1 MIIRNSRELKDRYDE
16 LKAGDVFLGVL
27 SYKGVKDR
35 ILIDLL
41 ERGVELFPSAS
52 AQTLSSSKVAQAL
65 VLRKWMLPHTLVITR
80 RFSLMHAIGYFN
92 RHQIE
97 RVVTKEDRLDCGYG
111 IHYWNNIEEVYNQAA
126 SQSLAYPFVVQPF
139 IEHYTDIRIV
149 IVGDYIEAY
158 TRENQYNFRNNI
170 SAGGSSRPYSLNNSE
185 LALCR
190 EVMERGKFP
199 FAHIDLLITPD
210 GKNYLSEIALDG
222 GLKGARTDRDT
233 LCRLKEELLEQLSG
247 AHGA

>member
-1 MIIRNSRELKDRYDE
+1 MIIHNSRELKERYDE

-27 SYKGVKDR
+27 SYKGLRDR
-35 ILIDLL
+35 VLIDLL
-41 ERGVELFPSAS
+41 ERGVQLFPSAL

-65 VLRKWMLPHTLVITR
+65 ALRKWMLPHTLVITR
-80 RFSLMHAIGYFN
+80 RLSLMHAISYFN
-92 RHQIE
+92 RHRIE

-111 IHYWNNIEEVYNQAA
+111 IHYWNNIEEVYNHAA
-126 SQSLAYPFVVQPF
+126 FQSSAYPFVVQPF
-139 IEHYTDIRIV
+139 IERYTDIRIV

-170 SAGGSSRPYSLNNSE
+170 SAGGSSRPYSLNNSQ

-210 GKNYLSEIALDG
+210 GNYLSEIALDG
-222 GLKGARTDRDT
+222 GLKGAKTDRDT
-233 LCRLKEELLEQLSG
+233 LCGLKEELLTSRYRTC
-247 AHGA
+247 